1 MPNRD
6 PTICALQQKSKV
18 IVPRRAFP
26 HFSFG
31 ESQGVKP
38 GSVWPIKFQRVTHT
52 EILICKAI
60 MLKIVAVTFLF
71 FFGGGLNQ
79 SSSSP
84 LTSVIDKNSPSLDV
98 FVFYI

>member
-18 IVPRRAFP
+18 IVPRHAFP

-38 GSVWPIKFQRVTHT
+38 GLVWPIKFQRVTHT
-52 EILICKAI
+52 ELLICKAI

-71 FFGGGLNQ
+71 LGGGGLTN
-79 SSSSP
+79 
-84 LTSVIDKNSPSLDV
+84 LAVLL
-98 FVFYI
+98 

>member
-18 IVPRRAFP
+18 IVPRHAFP

-71 FFGGGLNQ
+71 FWGGGLNQ